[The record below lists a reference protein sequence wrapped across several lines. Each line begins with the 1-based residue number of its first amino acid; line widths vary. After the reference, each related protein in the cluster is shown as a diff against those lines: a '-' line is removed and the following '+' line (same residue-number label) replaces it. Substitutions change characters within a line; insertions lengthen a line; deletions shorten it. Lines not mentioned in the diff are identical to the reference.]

1 MSSHTSTSRLALLL
15 VTMTTL
21 DDRLLGEKLHYYC
34 SSSEDEDGDDDDDD
48 KDKDSSPGK
57 EADLPSPQSEIRGWE
72 GASTNTG
79 PKGVL
84 KDWQRFKQLESEKR
98 MEQERERVLL
108 AKKLSLT
115 CRSHLDDEKEKEK
128 QRKEEEEEND
138 VDGLISEEFLRQYI
152 SKRMEEM
159 MITTSNKAQFGHLIT
174 LENGETFLD
183 AIDKED
189 VGVTVIVHI
198 YDQDA
203 MGCEAMNGCLTCL
216 AQEYLHVKFC
226 KLPASAA
233 GVSSHFK
240 VTGLPAL
247 LIYKGGQMMGNFV
260 RLTDEFGDD
269 FYATD
274 VESFLIEHGMLMDKS
289 LVPPG
294 IKDSSIKYDDDDS
307 DFSLDD

>member
-1 MSSHTSTSRLALLL
+1 MA
-15 VTMTTL
+15 TL

-34 SSSEDEDGDDDDDD
+34 SSSEDEDDENE
-48 KDKDSSPGK
+48 KDGAK
-57 EADLPSPQSEIRGWE
+57 EYKEGPAPPPESNNWE
-72 GASTNTG
+72 GYSTNTG

-84 KDWQRFKQLESEKR
+84 KDWQRFKQLEIENRK
-98 MEQERERVLL
+98 EQEREKVLL
-108 AKKLSLT
+108 AKKLALT
-115 CRSHLDDEKEKEK
+115 CRSHLDDEKEKDK
-128 QRKEEEEEND
+128 KEEDD
-138 VDGLISEEFLRQYI
+138 VDALIDDEFLHQYI

-159 MITTSNKAQFGHLIT
+159 MANTSMKTQFGRLIS
-174 LENGETFLD
+174 LEDGNSFLD

-189 VGVTVIVHI
+189 KGVTVIVHL
-198 YDQDA
+198 YDQEA
-203 MGCEAMNGCLTCL
+203 LGCEAMNGCLSCL
-216 AQEYLHVKFC
+216 AQDYPYVKFC

-247 LIYKGGQMMGNFV
+247 LVYKEGTLMGNFV
-260 RLTDEFGDD
+260 RLTDELGDD

-274 VESFLIEHGMLMDKS
+274 VESFLIEHGMLMDRS

-294 IKDSSIKYDDDDS
+294 IRGPSIPDNDDDS